1 MDQPPQMTPLSE
13 EAISAYEDTVIP
25 WADAQLAL
33 AGGRTFWLSTL
44 GPEATAHVR
53 PHFAVWVDGTLYF
66 TANLDSRKARN
77 LARDP
82 RCTIATQSN
91 DLDMV
96 VEGSAAQVAD
106 EVMLQRVADAYIAKY
121 GWPDEVHDGAFTA
134 TFGAPTAGPPPYHV
148 FAVSP
153 TTIYA
158 FGNGPVTRWRFAER
172 TD

>member
-1 MDQPPQMTPLSE
+1 MNQPPQTTPVSE
-13 EAISAYEDTVIP
+13 AAISAYEDTVIP
-25 WADAQLAL
+25 WADAQAAL
-33 AGGRTFWLSTL
+33 ADARTFWLSTQ

-53 PHFAVWVDGTLYF
+53 PHFAVWVDSTLYF

-82 RCTIATQSN
+82 RCTIATQNN
-91 DLDMV
+91 DLDLV

-106 EVMLQRVADAYIAKY
+106 EGTLQRVADAYIAKY
-121 GWPDEVHDGAFTA
+121 GWPDEVRNGAFTA
-134 TFGAPTAGPPPYHV
+134 TFGAPTAGPPPYDV

-158 FGNGPVTRWRFAER
+158 FGNGPATRWRFLSR